1 MTHIKICGLS
11 TTEAVETAVQGGAD
25 YLGFVFAKSPRQVT
39 AEQVK
44 KITANVPAAI
54 KKVGVFVSPSRDE
67 VEKTIQAAGLDLVQI
82 HGEPLTEAVSVPI
95 IRAVSIRKAE
105 ALPQTGIEAYLLLD
119 APPAKYM
126 GGNGEVFDWQAVNPD
141 ELPQE
146 TLFIAGGL
154 TPENVA
160 AAIQY
165 FQPLAVDVSSGVETN
180 GKKDHKKITA
190 FCQAVKEEI
199 HVSATNH

>member
-1 MTHIKICGLS
+1 MTRIKICGLS
-11 TTEAVETAVQGGAD
+11 TQEAVETVVNSGAD

-39 AEQVK
+39 AELVK
-44 KITANVPAAI
+44 KITTNVPAEM

-67 VEKTIQAAGLDLVQI
+67 VETAIQAAGLDLVQI

-95 IRAVSIRKAE
+95 IRAVSIRKSQTLPE
-105 ALPQTGIEAYLLLD
+105 AGIEDYLLLD
-119 APPAKYM
+119 APPTKYM
-126 GGNGEVFDWQAVNPD
+126 GGNGEVFDWQAVNPT
-141 ELPQE
+141 ELPQDK
-146 TLFIAGGL
+146 LFVAGGL

-165 FQPLAVDVSSGVETN
+165 FNPLAVDVSSGVETN
-180 GKKDHKKITA
+180 GKKDYKKITA
-190 FCQAVKEEI
+190 FCQAVKEET